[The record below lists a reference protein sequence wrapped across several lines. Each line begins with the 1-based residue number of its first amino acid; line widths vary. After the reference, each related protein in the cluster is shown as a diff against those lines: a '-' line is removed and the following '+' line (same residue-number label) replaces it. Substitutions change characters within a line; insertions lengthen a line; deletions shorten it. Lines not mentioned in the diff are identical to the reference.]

1 MQKGFVM
8 KFLDKLTL
16 LSLFLF
22 LVSCTTES
30 TTEASSKPVGTKRY
44 ELRLNKGDNASM
56 ECYVYSTDN
65 RVTVTIDLDLSMYN
79 STMLMQLETTFED
92 PLTYTAD
99 ISYTGILVSEV
110 DSACESMTRNFKT
123 DGGTVDC
130 GASKVHGYVN
140 LGDIPNPAKIP
151 EYVESVVEEEKKRCD
166 NYYLSTISNFKSI
179 PGEWGGDA
187 LDVLESGGTAAT
199 CDAKLENDVAF
210 MELVYV
216 DGSAS
221 VRVTQSGDKFYW
233 VESYTGMDSET
244 FDVAC
249 STYKDKPGTS
259 DVLCSGSTISY
270 LQSVEDDE
278 SLEDIAVMLKK
289 SICPGLLDGS
299 LTFEDVWLMDR

>member
-1 MQKGFVM
+1 M
-8 KFLDKLTL
+8 
-16 LSLFLF
+16 
-22 LVSCTTES
+22 
-30 TTEASSKPVGTKRY
+30 
-44 ELRLNKGDNASM
+44 
-56 ECYVYSTDN
+56 
-65 RVTVTIDLDLSMYN
+65 
-79 STMLMQLETTFED
+79 
-92 PLTYTAD
+92 
-99 ISYTGILVSEV
+99 
-110 DSACESMTRNFKT
+110 
-123 DGGTVDC
+123 
-130 GASKVHGYVN
+130 
-140 LGDIPNPAKIP
+140 
-151 EYVESVVEEEKKRCD
+151 VEEEKKRCD

-216 DGSAS
+216 GGSAS

-270 LQSVEDDE
+270 LQSVEDGE